1 MIIIKI
7 LFAVAMFYVL
17 VTTGY
22 LLVLTLAAWRFK
34 KKTVPG
40 AGPLAITVV
49 VPAHNEAG
57 QIQTTLKSIR
67 ACGYAREKY
76 TVCVIADNCEDNTA
90 ELARDAGAMVFERTD
105 PAGRGKGQALDW
117 LFRKHPE
124 VYRTSDALAI
134 VDADTL
140 LHPEFLAEV
149 SASLSHPE
157 VRVVQG
163 YYGVSNPRDNWRS
176 ALASAALNVFHHVRP
191 AGRNRISGTA
201 GLKGNGMAFLSEIIE
216 KYGWPA
222 YSIVEDIEFSMQLLL
237 DGILVHYN
245 PDAIVLGEMATEK
258 KQAETQRKRWEGGR
272 WQVFRAYGP
281 GLLRKFIA
289 GDKFC
294 FLDGFMELFT
304 PPLSILVLGQVVL
317 FAGSILFY
325 PGLSPALGLCLVSV
339 VFYVFSGLLLKR
351 ASFYVWKSL
360 FMAPFFIL
368 WKIPIYLKIVKK
380 GDDNTWERTRRKSEL
395 DKNRPGDRQ

>member
-7 LFAVAMFYVL
+7 LFAVAILYVL
-17 VTTGY
+17 VATVY

-34 KKTVPG
+34 KKTDPT
-40 AGPLAITVV
+40 AGPLKIAVI
-49 VPAHNEAG
+49 VPAHNEAD
-57 QIQTTLKSIR
+57 QIQTTLKSI
-67 ACGYAREKY
+67 ADSAYAREDY
-76 TVCVIADNCEDNTA
+76 RICVIADNCEDDTA
-90 ELARDAGAMVFERTD
+90 NLARDAGARVFERTD
-105 PAGRGKGQALDW
+105 IANRGKGQALDW
-117 LFRKHPE
+117 LFTTHPE
-124 VYRTSDALAI
+124 VYHDFDALAV

-140 LHPEFLAEV
+140 LHRDFLSEV

-157 VRVVQG
+157 VKVVQG
-163 YYGVSNPRDNWRS
+163 YYGVSNPNDNWRS

-191 AGRNRISGTA
+191 AGRNRIKGTA

-245 PDAIVLGEMATEK
+245 PDAIVYGEMATEK

-272 WQVFRAYGP
+272 WQVFKTYGP
-281 GLLRKFIA
+281 GLIRKFVRQI
-289 GDKFC
+289 
-294 FLDGFMELFT
+294 
-304 PPLSILVLGQVVL
+304 VL
-317 FAGSILFY
+317 FICTALFY
-325 PGLSPALGLCLVSV
+325 PGLSPALVLCLLSI

-368 WKIPIYLKIVKK
+368 WKIPIYLKIVKS
-380 GDDNTWERTRRKSEL
+380 GDDNTWERTK
-395 DKNRPGDRQ
+395 RQAEMNKKK